1 MNCER
6 NICYQQ
12 EYNGGCDTCPCN
24 RTTEESSEVK
34 ITTQEAMET
43 LKFLLSIERHHKE
56 PLRMAIEALEKQ
68 LASEWIPVSE
78 RLPEELIAVN
88 VTWINRCPEN
98 YYTNIKDKPFT
109 DTAILYQGEWYWWD
123 STIID
128 YLSECGTCVSGVV
141 NKSIDILAWM
151 PLPEP
156 MRLEKRDD

>member
-68 LASEWIPVSE
+68 LASEWIPCSE
-78 RLPEELIAVN
+78 RLPDKNDTYLITVSSYDETASIEYIAVDHCN
-88 VTWINRCPEN
+88 SDGGFLHFETKKNPKAKSGKVVT
-98 YYTNIKDKPFT
+98 
-109 DTAILYQGEWYWWD
+109 
-123 STIID
+123 
-128 YLSECGTCVSGVV
+128 
-141 NKSIDILAWM
+141 AWM

-156 MRLEKRDD
+156 YKENK